1 VIDLSEVVFIKRIV
15 VGSNNPTDI
24 QSEERVAEQ
33 IGLLNRCLSDHPKGK
48 LIGAEKSFAIL
59 QVGEHNVVLQWTT
72 YHVGF
77 TRKPHWLE
85 E

>member
-1 VIDLSEVVFIKRIV
+1 MIDLSEVVFVKRIV
-15 VGSNNPTDI
+15 VGSNNPTDL
-24 QSEERVAEQ
+24 QSDGQVETSLA
-33 IGLLNRCLSDHPKGK
+33 LLNRCLSGQPKGK

-59 QVGEHNVVLQWTT
+59 QLGEHNVVLQWTT

-77 TRKPHWLE
+77 TRRPHWLE